1 MALQKLEITNTF
13 NQKITFSVEVN
24 GEIKILQAFLEYNR
38 MAGYWVCSLTDL
50 KTKELLISS
59 LPLLASQDLL
69 EQYGYM
75 KIGVSALINI
85 SGGSDDLLD
94 DTNLGSDFVWCWD
107 DNE

>member
-24 GEIKILQAFLEYNR
+24 GEIKNLQAFLEYNR